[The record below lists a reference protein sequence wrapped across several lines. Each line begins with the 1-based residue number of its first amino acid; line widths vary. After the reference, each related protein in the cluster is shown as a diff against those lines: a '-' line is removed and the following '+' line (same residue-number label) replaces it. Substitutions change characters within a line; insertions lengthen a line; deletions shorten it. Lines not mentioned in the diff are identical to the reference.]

1 MCVCVS
7 MCIARRPQVHI
18 ICVSSVFLRTQNN
31 GCAGAVALAKAL
43 PACSSL
49 ETLNL
54 YGNKIG
60 DAGHIIQQLSSPHQI
75 HPIPAFHPPPPERIF
90 HELHQLID
98 LLSQTIGALVKV
110 LHALVNMLISYI
122 GVCAFV
128 AGSSCHIEEKWCP
141 LTSK

>member
-1 MCVCVS
+1 

-31 GCAGAVALAKAL
+31 GCAGADALAKAL
-43 PACSSL
+43 PDCSSL
-49 ETLNL
+49 GKLDLGT
-54 YGNKIG
+54 NKIG
-60 DAGHIIQQLSSPHQI
+60 DAGHTSQQYSSPHQV

-110 LHALVNMLISYI
+110 LHALVNIPISYI
-122 GVCAFV
+122 GVRAFV